1 MEAKARILSELTTA
15 RADLVLLYAEAFR
28 KRNAARTAL
37 WIATH
42 GKTNA
47 DTRVGSGLSGTP
59 MTIAQLSDFVRQC
72 EVEEAQMRELLARV
86 DARLAEVSGAALGY
100 EH

>member
-1 MEAKARILSELTTA
+1 LTSA
-15 RADLVLLYAEAFR
+15 RADLVLLYAELFR
-28 KRNAARTAL
+28 KHNAARTAL

-42 GKTNA
+42 GKIDS
-47 DTRVGSGLSGTP
+47 DTSIGSGLSGP
-59 MTIAQLSDFVRQC
+59 PITIAQLSDFVRRC
-72 EVEEAQMRELLARV
+72 EVEEAQTRKLLARV